1 MASADSHDANAH
13 ARTETNA
20 PSRATPA
27 PAIVTALL
35 AITVTALLVWFGNG
49 LNARWLLMW
58 FAPLPAL
65 LFAARSRNALTAAA
79 IAFAGWFL
87 GTLNLYHYLHTV
99 QGLPISVPTQ
109 IAAGFAFVFTLA
121 VLLFRALFLRRA
133 YTAALI
139 AFPAFWVSFEFILNL
154 VSVHGTGG
162 NLAYTQLRFLP
173 LLQIA
178 SLTGP
183 WGITF
188 LLLLFSSAL
197 ALAILARTAH
207 TPLTHTPRPALFA
220 FALIAAALIF
230 GAIRLALPDTGPRIT
245 VGLIASNTAADSD
258 VASPGAPAQKLL
270 ERYAAQAQQ
279 LIAQGAQVIV
289 LPEKIAVAIDAPNN
303 PAATADTQTANA
315 AFQSLADSTNT
326 TIVVGLLDVSPPLKY
341 NRAHLFTPHAPMR
354 TYDKHHMLPP
364 FESNLTPGTTLTLV
378 PHPAAPTWGLAI
390 CKDMDFETLS
400 RLYGRAGTGL
410 MLVPAWDFNV
420 DRTWHG
426 HMAIMR
432 GVENGFSIAR
442 AAKQGFLT
450 VSDSRGRV
458 LAETATNPGASAPF
472 ATLLAQ
478 VPTAHHTTLFSLL
491 GNWFAFLTLALLAY
505 CLISLFAATA
515 K

>member
-1 MASADSHDANAH
+1 MPSPPNNSPAPPNQKSGKSSSIWALFPTASSCSTSADALLPRPLASAPSTNAPLGDTSVASADSHDANAH

-139 AFPAFWVSFEFILNL
+139 AFPATWVSFEFILNL

-245 VGLIASNTAADSD
+245 VGLIAS
-258 VASPGAPAQKLL
+258 
-270 ERYAAQAQQ
+270 
-279 LIAQGAQVIV
+279 
-289 LPEKIAVAIDAPNN
+289 
-303 PAATADTQTANA
+303 
-315 AFQSLADSTNT
+315 
-326 TIVVGLLDVSPPLKY
+326 
-341 NRAHLFTPHAPMR
+341 
-354 TYDKHHMLPP
+354 
-364 FESNLTPGTTLTLV
+364 
-378 PHPAAPTWGLAI
+378 
-390 CKDMDFETLS
+390 
-400 RLYGRAGTGL
+400 
-410 MLVPAWDFNV
+410 
-420 DRTWHG
+420 
-426 HMAIMR
+426 
-432 GVENGFSIAR
+432 
-442 AAKQGFLT
+442 
-450 VSDSRGRV
+450 
-458 LAETATNPGASAPF
+458 
-472 ATLLAQ
+472 
-478 VPTAHHTTLFSLL
+478 
-491 GNWFAFLTLALLAY
+491 
-505 CLISLFAATA
+505 
-515 K
+515 